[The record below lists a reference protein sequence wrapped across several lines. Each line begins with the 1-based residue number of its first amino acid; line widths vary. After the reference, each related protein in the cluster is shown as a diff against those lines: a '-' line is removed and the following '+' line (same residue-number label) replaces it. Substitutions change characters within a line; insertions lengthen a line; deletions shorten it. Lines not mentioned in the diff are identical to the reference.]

1 MADDPFCYHLKSA
14 LAHLRAAIN
23 QLNVAFAMQSFKL
36 MHSHDRS
43 RLQNARNTLSR
54 KATAINLLL
63 PLAVDATYIQGKLPD
78 NVLDAIKNA
87 QQLIEIAK
95 SDNAEPPG
103 PK

>member
-23 QLNVAFAMQSFKL
+23 QLNVAFTMQSFKL
-36 MHSHDRS
+36 MHIDDRH

-63 PLAVDATYIQGKLPD
+63 PLAVDATYVQGKLPD
-78 NVLDAIKNA
+78 DVLEAIKTAQQIIETTKSENA
-87 QQLIEIAK
+87 Q
-95 SDNAEPPG
+95 PPG
-103 PK
+103 PE